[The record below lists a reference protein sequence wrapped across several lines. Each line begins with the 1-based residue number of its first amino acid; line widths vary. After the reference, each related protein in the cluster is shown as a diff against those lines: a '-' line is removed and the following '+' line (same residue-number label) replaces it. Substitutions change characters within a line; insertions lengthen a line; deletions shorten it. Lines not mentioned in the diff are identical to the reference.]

1 MHHSKY
7 SYVKKVVESGIPVL
21 LMGPAGSGK
30 STMAMQIAQ
39 DLSLTFHS
47 ISCTKQM
54 SVNALLGF
62 ISINGVYIPTQL
74 RNAFENGGV
83 FLLDEADAA
92 DPNVLLCL
100 NTIENG
106 FISFPDG
113 IVQKHQNFRLIL
125 TANPADAHSTYTGRS
140 KLDFST
146 IDRYFHITLD
156 RDPELELSLTS
167 PEIVEHADIAR
178 SILKSHG
185 VTSTVTMRDAIRMHK
200 LSQLDISDCVYH
212 DVVFHK
218 HTDLYEQFNSKL
230 AVKATEAKKKSMTQ
244 SEATSVDELWEVIQR
259 EAQSSQYDA
268 EAVKEA
274 AKWKTSD
281 TDNPQ
286 ADKHLREYAKHII
299 QEFISNGVPAPSDWV
314 VQKMT
319 PTAENPYDTIY
330 RALHVPSDTEFK
342 FKDSEFIPF

>member
-1 MHHSKY
+1 M
-7 SYVKKVVESGIPVL
+7 PVFL
-21 LMGPAGSGK
+21 SGPAGSGK

-74 RNAFENGGV
+74 RNAFENGGM

-113 IVQKHQNFRLIL
+113 IIKKHQNFRLIL

-178 SILKSHG
+178 SILESHG
-185 VTSTVTMRDAIRMHK
+185 VTSTVTMRDAIRMHQ
-200 LSQLDISDCVYH
+200 LSQLDISDCIYH

-218 HTDLYEQFNSKL
+218 HQDLYHEFNMQLNLK
-230 AVKATEAKKKSMTQ
+230 VTEAKKQSMTQ

-259 EAQSSQYDA
+259 EAQHSQYEPHESELDTEDA
-268 EAVKEA
+268 DRRTY
-274 AKWKTSD
+274 AKLIIQQLISD
-281 TDNPQ
+281 TTGVFKPP
-286 ADKHLREYAKHII
+286 ADWAVERMAL
-299 QEFISNGVPAPSDWV
+299 S
-314 VQKMT
+314 
-319 PTAENPYDTIY
+319 AENPYDTFY
-330 RALHVPSDTEFK
+330 RAMYIPSKTEFR
-342 FKDSEFIPF
+342 FKESEFIPF

>member
-7 SYVKKVVESGIPVL
+7 SYVKKVVESGMPVL

-30 STMAMQIAQ
+30 STMAMQIAE
-39 DLSLTFHS
+39 DIGIAFSS
-47 ISCTKQM
+47 VSCTKQM

-62 ISINGVYIPTQL
+62 ISINGIYIPTQF
-74 RNAFENGGV
+74 RDAFENGKV
-83 FLLDEADAA
+83 FLLDEMDAA
-92 DPNVLLCL
+92 DANVLLCL

-113 IVQKHQNFRLIL
+113 IVQKHQNFRLIA

-167 PEIVEHADIAR
+167 PSIVEHADIAR

-185 VTSTVTMRDAIRMHK
+185 VTSTVTMRDAIRMHQ
-200 LSQLDISDCVYH
+200 LSQLDISDCIYH

-218 HTDLYEQFNSKL
+218 HQDLYSEFNEEIFIK
-230 AVKATEAKKKSMTQ
+230 KYTEAKQSMTQ
-244 SEATSVDELWEVIQR
+244 SEATSIDELWEVIQR
-259 EAQSSQYDA
+259 EAQYTASTTDDPQLDEDRRKYA
-268 EAVKEA
+268 FQIIQNMI
-274 AKWKTSD
+274 SD
-281 TDNPQ
+281 T
-286 ADKHLREYAKHII
+286 
-299 QEFISNGVPAPSDWV
+299 SGVFKPPLDWV
-314 VQKMT
+314 VETMSLS
-319 PTAENPYDTIY
+319 AENPYDTIY
-330 RALHVPSDTEFK
+330 KARHIPSNTEFR
-342 FKDSEFIPF
+342 FKESEFIPF

>member
-1 MHHSKY
+1 MHHNKY
-7 SYVKKVVESGIPVL
+7 SYVKKVVESGMPVFL
-21 LMGPAGSGK
+21 SGPAGSGK
-30 STMAMQIAQ
+30 STMAMQIAK

-74 RNAFENGGV
+74 RNAFENGGL

-106 FISFPDG
+106 FISFPDS
-113 IVQKHQNFRLIL
+113 IVQKNPNFRLIL
-125 TANPADAHSTYTGRS
+125 TANPSDAHSTYTGRS

-167 PEIVEHADIAR
+167 PDIVEHADIAR
-178 SILKSHG
+178 SILKANG
-185 VTSTVTMRDAIRMHK
+185 VTSTITMRDTIRMYK
-200 LSQLDISDCVYH
+200 LSQLDISNCIYH
-212 DVVFHK
+212 DVIFHK
-218 HTDLYEQFNSKL
+218 HPELYSEFDTVIGNKRL
-230 AVKATEAKKKSMTQ
+230 EAKKKSMTQ

-259 EAQSSQYDA
+259 EAQHTATVPDG
-268 EAVKEA
+268 K
-274 AKWKTSD
+274 
-281 TDNPQ
+281 
-286 ADKHLREYAKHII
+286 REYARILI
-299 QEFISNGVPAPSDWV
+299 QEWISRGTVISSSDWAIN
-314 VQKMT
+314 KL
-319 PTAENPYDTIY
+319 PFSKESPYSSSYKATH
-330 RALHVPSDTEFK
+330 RPSNTEFI
-342 FKDSEFIPF
+342 FNESEFIPF

>member
-7 SYVKKVVESGIPVL
+7 SYVKKVVSSGMPVL
-21 LMGPAGSGK
+21 LSGVAGSGK
-30 STMAMQIAQ
+30 STMAMQIAE
-39 DLSLTFHS
+39 DLDLPFSS
-47 ISCTKQM
+47 VSCTKQM

-62 ISINGVYIPTQL
+62 ISINGVYIPTQF
-74 RNAFENGGV
+74 RDAFQNGKI
-83 FLLDEADAA
+83 FLLDEIDAA

-113 IVQKHQNFRLIL
+113 IIKMHPDFRLIA
-125 TANPADAHSTYTGRS
+125 TSNPADAHATYTGRS

-178 SILKSHG
+178 SILSSHG

-200 LSQLDISDCVYH
+200 LSQLDISDCIYH

-218 HTDLYEQFNSKL
+218 HQDLYEQFNNQL
-230 AVKATEAKKKSMTQ
+230 TVKATEAKKKSMTQ

-259 EAQSSQYDA
+259 EAH
-268 EAVKEA
+268 
-274 AKWKTSD
+274 
-281 TDNPQ
+281 P
-286 ADKHLREYAKHII
+286 L
-299 QEFISNGVPAPSDWV
+299 PSD
-314 VQKMT
+314 
-319 PTAENPYDTIY
+319 A
-330 RALHVPSDTEFK
+330 
-342 FKDSEFIPF
+342 KDYE

>member
-7 SYVKKVVESGIPVL
+7 SYVRKVVESGIPVFL
-21 LMGPAGSGK
+21 SGPAGSGK

-74 RNAFENGGV
+74 RNAFENGGM

-125 TANPADAHSTYTGRS
+125 TANPSDAHSTYTGRS

-146 IDRYFHITLD
+146 LDRYFHITLD

-178 SILKSHG
+178 SILSSHG
-185 VTSTVTMRDAIRMHK
+185 VTSTVTMRDAIRMHQ
-200 LSQLDISDCVYH
+200 LSQLDISDCIYH

-218 HTDLYEQFNSKL
+218 HHDLYDQFKGML
-230 AVKATEAKKKSMTQ
+230 VVKYTEAKKKSMTQ

-259 EAQSSQYDA
+259 EAQSRPTASA
-268 EAVKEA
+268 
-274 AKWKTSD
+274 
-281 TDNPQ
+281 TDDPQ
-286 ADKHLREYAKHII
+286 AEVDMRPYAKDLV
-299 QEFISNGVPAPSDWV
+299 QRYISASGKYMLPPDWRIEVAPSSPDNLYV
-314 VQKMT
+314 ASCISTKRSYSFR
-319 PTAENPYDTIY
+319 E
-330 RALHVPSDTEFK
+330 
-342 FKDSEFIPF
+342 SEFIPF